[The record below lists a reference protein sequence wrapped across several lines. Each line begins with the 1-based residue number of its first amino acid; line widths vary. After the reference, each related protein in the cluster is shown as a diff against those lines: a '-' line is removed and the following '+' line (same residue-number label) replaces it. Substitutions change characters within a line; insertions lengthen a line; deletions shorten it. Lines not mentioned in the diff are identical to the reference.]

1 MEQWGLITYSEGAL
15 GGNTSAASAPVE
27 VVSHELAHQ
36 WFGNLVTVSG
46 RAAGARV
53 PVDFPHYPAAPLPP
67 VLQAEWWDCLWI
79 NEGFATFWSKVQIQ
93 ATAPQWAPDGPWR
106 YSVQGAM
113 EDDGY
118 AFSQALT
125 VGWPIATAAATE
137 GTFTGI
143 TYNKGSAVIAGIAR
157 RLDAVR
163 PGSFIA
169 GLRAFLGQYAYA
181 SARPAD
187 LVAALSAAASLP
199 GLAAE
204 VNAPLYLPGVPLLRV
219 EPLAA
224 GGTGLSLSVTR
235 FFVSS
240 ASEAKAAAAGQALTP
255 WAAIPLAI
263 SAASP
268 SAALSAAAAAATAA
282 VGGLVGGT
290 ALPATLPYL
299 PSSDGWVLVT
309 NSSAADYVRVL
320 YPPENYVLIGAALS
334 SGSPPPAFGVGV
346 RAALVD
352 DLFAAASART
362 AWQSAAGAPSV
373 NMSFALAWAASWMA
387 SEQSGIVRS
396 VLAAH
401 LGRLQQLV
409 VDDIPFES
417 CGNASVVPRAAI
429 PGTSEYACS
438 AALRAYASTFGIALR
453 TFTTDRGAMAATLAG
468 PLTPQNASGALS
480 SVAANPF
487 GRDIAWAAFK
497 AGATT
502 YAAWYGAGGT
512 LSGLAQG
519 LAVNLHSTSYAND
532 EEAVWTG
539 LGASASITQGYWQ
552 RGVERIVA
560 GAGWYAADVD
570 STCSF
575 LVSGW
580 GSGEGADGG
589 VTQAGPTPPLGDAL
603 SVSPPFDSVAVD
615 VWTRI

>member
-1 MEQWGLITYSEGAL
+1 MHSAVAL
-15 GGNTSAASAPVE
+15 
-27 VVSHELAHQ
+27 L
-36 WFGNLVTVSG
+36 L
-46 RAAGARV
+46 
-53 PVDFPHYPAAPLPP
+53 L
-67 VLQAEWWDCLWI
+67 LQAEWWDCLWI

-106 YSVQGAM
+106 VSVQGAM

-163 PGSFIA
+163 PGSFVA
-169 GLRAFLGQYAYA
+169 GLRAFLSQNAYA
-181 SARPAD
+181 SARPAN

-219 EPLAA
+219 ELAA
-224 GGTGLSLSVTR
+224 GGTGLGLSLAR

-240 ASEAKAAAAGQALTP
+240 ASEAQAAAAGQALTP

-268 SAALSAAAAAATAA
+268 SAALSAAAASAAAA
-282 VGGLVGGT
+282 VGGPVGGT
-290 ALPATLPYL
+290 ALPASLPYL

-309 NSSAADYVRVL
+309 NSSASDYVRVL
-320 YPPENYVLIGAALS
+320 YPPENYALIGAALS
-334 SGSPPPAFGVGV
+334 SGALPPAFGVGV

-352 DLFAAASART
+352 DLFAAAAART
-362 AWQSAAGAPSV
+362 AWQSAAGAPTV
-373 NMSFALAWAASWMA
+373 NMSFALAWAASWIA

-396 VLAAH
+396 VLSAH

-409 VDDIPFES
+409 VDDVPFES
-417 CGNASVVPRAAI
+417 CGNASATPRAAT
-429 PGTSEYACS
+429 PGTPEYACS
-438 AALRAYASTFGIALR
+438 AALRAYASALGITLR
-453 TFTTDRGAMAATLAG
+453 TFTTDRGAMAAALAG

-480 SVAANPF
+480 SVASNPF

-497 AGATT
+497 AGAIT
-502 YAAWYGAGGT
+502 YAAWYGASGT

-519 LAVNLHSTSYAND
+519 LAVNLHSSGYASD

-539 LGASASITQGYWQ
+539 LGASASIAQGYWQ

-560 GAGWYAADVD
+560 GAGWYAADAG

-580 GSGEGADGG
+580 GFAEAADER
-589 VTQAGPTPPLGDAL
+589 VAQAEPTSPHAEPTSPHGDYL
-603 SVSPPFDSVAVD
+603 PSPFDSALD
-615 VWTRI
+615 AWARI